1 MANTTISEKTK
12 TEKTATSPVEQLVP
26 VTGSIAPGLDYFAAT
41 ADVYKN
47 LALSIIAA
55 AIINR
60 TSTAKKAEEVAADA
74 HKFYLEITR
83 RKD

>member
-1 MANTTISEKTK
+1 MATTTISEKTK
-12 TEKTATSPVEQLVP
+12 TEKTATSPVTALVTPP
-26 VTGSIAPGLDYFAAT
+26 VETVVQDMMPAT
-41 ADVYKN
+41 SGDVKN
-47 LALSIIAA
+47 LSLSILAA